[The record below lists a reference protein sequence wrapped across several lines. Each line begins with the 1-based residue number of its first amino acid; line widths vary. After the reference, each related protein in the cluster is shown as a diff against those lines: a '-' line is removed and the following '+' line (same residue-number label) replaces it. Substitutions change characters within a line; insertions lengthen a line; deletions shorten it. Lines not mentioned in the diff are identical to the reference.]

1 MWGRD
6 GKKIKM
12 EIAIST
18 NGSNLDSLVD
28 QRFGRCNHFLV
39 IELLNQKKIN
49 FKVVENE
56 GAKQGHGA
64 GIKAAQQINE
74 LNVNFVI
81 TGNLGP
87 NASNVLNQSEIKVYQ
102 GSGNIREVIEKF
114 SNNELKEISQT
125 VEGHSNIKNVTNES
139 DERIFFPLINDKGID
154 SEISTHFGHAPY
166 FGIYNNIKK
175 ELKII
180 DMKLDHTNSTK
191 SPVDQIIETVNP
203 TTIFALG
210 IGARAIQLFNE
221 KGISIKTGN
230 FKIVKEVIENW
241 GQLDSQVQSCAYGHN

>member
-1 MWGRD
+1 
-6 GKKIKM
+6 M

-18 NGSNLDSLVD
+18 NGNSLDSLVD
-28 QRFGRCNHFLV
+28 QRFGRCNYFLV
-39 IELLNQKKIN
+39 IELLNQEIIN
-49 FKVVENE
+49 FKAVENE

-64 GIKAAQQINE
+64 GIKAAQQINK
-74 LNVNFVI
+74 LNVNFLI

-87 NASNVLNQSEIKVYQ
+87 NAANVLNQSEIKVYQ
-102 GSGNIREVIEKF
+102 GTGNIREVIEKF
-114 SNNELKEISQT
+114 NNNELKEISQT
-125 VEGHSNIKNVTNES
+125 VEGHSNTETIKEKS

-154 SEISTHFGHAPY
+154 SDISTHFGHAPY
-166 FGIYNNIKK
+166 FGVYDKVKN

-180 DMKLDHTNSTK
+180 EMKLDHTNSTK

-241 GQLDSQVQSCAYGHN
+241 DKLDSQIKSCAYGHN